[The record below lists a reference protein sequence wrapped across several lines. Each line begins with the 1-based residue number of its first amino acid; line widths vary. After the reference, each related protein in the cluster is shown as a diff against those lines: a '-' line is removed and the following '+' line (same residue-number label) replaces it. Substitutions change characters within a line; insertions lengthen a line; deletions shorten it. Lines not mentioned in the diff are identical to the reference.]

1 MSLFQRGNRRRRE
14 TRRLPL
20 PRVDWVRVGSFAMA
34 LAVMAGTWLA
44 GHWIL
49 DRPVQQVVVNGEF
62 ERVSADALEA
72 VLRPHM
78 GKGFMAADL
87 ADIQDQVAE
96 LPWVATARVSRRW
109 PDTLEVT
116 VTEEIPAARWGDA
129 GLLNPRGHLFV
140 TAASHIPAELP
151 RLSGPD
157 GAEAQVA
164 ARYVALQEQLVAR
177 GLAVVSLALD
187 DRGAWSFQLSNGIRV
202 RLGSEAVD
210 ERLARFFRALD
221 QVVAAV
227 PEEVAYVDLRY
238 TNGFAV
244 GWKPARGAAPV
255 VATGGTLPRG

>member
-1 MSLFQRGNRRRRE
+1 MSLFQRTNRRRRE

-20 PRVDWVRVGSFAMA
+20 PRVDWVRVGSLVMA
-34 LAVMAGTWLA
+34 LAVMAGTWMA
-44 GHWIL
+44 GRWVL

-78 GKGFMAADL
+78 GRGFMAADL
-87 ADIQDQVAE
+87 ADIQEQVEE

-116 VTEEIPAARWGDA
+116 VTEEIPAARWGEA
-129 GLLNPRGHLFV
+129 GLLNPRGHLFI
-140 TAASHIPAELP
+140 TSASHIPAELP
-151 RLSGPD
+151 RLNGPA
-157 GAEAQVA
+157 GSEAQVA

-177 GLAVVSLALD
+177 GLAVVSLELD
-187 DRGAWSFQLSNGIRV
+187 DRGAWFFQLSNGIRV
-202 RLGSEAVD
+202 RLGSEAVE
-210 ERLARFFRALD
+210 ERLARFFQALD

-227 PEEVAYVDLRY
+227 PEEVEYVDLRY

-244 GWKPARGAAPV
+244 GWKPARGAGPV
-255 VATGGTLPRG
+255 VAAGDILPNG